1 MAYVI
6 NKYNGE
12 QLVVLEDGTLDT
24 STSVGLLGRNYTGY
38 GEVQNENFL
47 YLLENFANSIPP
59 SRPLAGQ
66 TWYDSRNQ
74 TLNVYSGEG
83 WATAGAATVSE
94 NAPNTVV
101 GAPSSNPI
109 KGQLWFKPSTLQLF
123 ASNGITWNLIG
134 PEALTGYGLTKL
146 EDRIVNDISGNPHPV
161 IIAFVD
167 DTPLAMFS
175 ADEFVLGLSTT
186 VDGFTSIKK
195 GITLSSSSEFNGE
208 VNGNATSAS
217 SLSTPVKINGVTF
230 DATHDITITANSSNP
245 LISGEYILGSNF
257 TGALA
262 QTWAVDATPNNTIG
276 KVVARDSSGNFA
288 ANIITSDLIG
298 DVTGNVTAVTGTSTF
313 NRIEAAEFIGA
324 TLTGNAFTATKLKT
338 PRAINGT
345 LFDGSENITISAVGS
360 TLTGNRLA
368 DNIVESNLT
377 TLGRIQDLQTGDN
390 GVKIGGADEARLFL
404 DPLNSFIPTIK
415 VSVSGKGLNFELT
428 DPTFAQTKPN
438 IGFLTSVQSLSEG
451 GDAAP
456 SFTKTKGGDVN
467 LGLPTRKWN
476 KVYGT
481 EYFGTAI
488 SVDTINPS
496 NGGTS
501 ITAAGDFIVTG
512 NFTVQGSVS
521 TINSTIVTIKDHTLV
536 LAQGAVG
543 AIGANDAGLVIDG
556 ANATFKYASTGD
568 KWVSNKDIDV
578 GSHYFRGVATSAQYA
593 DLAENY
599 QADREYEPGTVLE
612 FGGEFEVTVASDET
626 RRVAGVVSTN
636 PAYLMNSKLT
646 GGNVVALALQ
656 GRVPCKVRGKINKG
670 DMLTSSGGGF
680 ARPTIDPKIGTII
693 GKALEDFDGIEG
705 VIEVVVGRV

>member
-1 MAYVI
+1 M
-6 NKYNGE
+6 
-12 QLVVLEDGTLDT
+12 
-24 STSVGLLGRNYTGY
+24 
-38 GEVQNENFL
+38 
-47 YLLENFANSIPP
+47 
-59 SRPLAGQ
+59 
-66 TWYDSRNQ
+66 
-74 TLNVYSGEG
+74 
-83 WATAGAATVSE
+83 
-94 NAPNTVV
+94 
-101 GAPSSNPI
+101 
-109 KGQLWFKPSTLQLF
+109 
-123 ASNGITWNLIG
+123 
-134 PEALTGYGLTKL
+134 
-146 EDRIVNDISGNPHPV
+146 
-161 IIAFVD
+161 
-167 DTPLAMFS
+167 
-175 ADEFVLGLSTT
+175 
-186 VDGFTSIKK
+186 
-195 GITLSSSSEFNGE
+195 
-208 VNGNATSAS
+208 
-217 SLSTPVKINGVTF
+217 
-230 DATHDITITANSSNP
+230 
-245 LISGEYILGSNF
+245 
-257 TGALA
+257 
-262 QTWAVDATPNNTIG
+262 
-276 KVVARDSSGNFA
+276 
-288 ANIITSDLIG
+288 
-298 DVTGNVTAVTGTSTF
+298 
-313 NRIEAAEFIGA
+313 
-324 TLTGNAFTATKLKT
+324 
-338 PRAINGT
+338 
-345 LFDGSENITISAVGS
+345 FDGSENITISAVGS

-456 SFTKTKGGDVN
+456 SFTKIKSGNVN
-467 LGLPTRKWN
+467 LGLPTHKWN

-496 NGGTS
+496 TGGTS

-599 QADREYEPGTVLE
+599 QADADYAPGTVLE
-612 FGGEFEVTVASDET
+612 FGGQFEVTVASDET
-626 RRVAGVVSTN
+626 RRVAGIVSTD

-646 GGNVVALALQ
+646 GLYVVPLALQ

-680 ARPTIDPKIGTII
+680 ARPTTDPKIGTII
-693 GKALEDFDGIEG
+693 GKALQDFDGIEG